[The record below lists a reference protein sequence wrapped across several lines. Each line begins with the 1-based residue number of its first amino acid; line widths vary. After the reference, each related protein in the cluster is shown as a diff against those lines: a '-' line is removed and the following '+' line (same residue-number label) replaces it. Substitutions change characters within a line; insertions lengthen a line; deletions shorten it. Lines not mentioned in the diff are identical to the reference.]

1 MKQLI
6 LAVGRM
12 RDGVESTLYHHY
24 AQRLRWPIRVIE
36 VEARKMASDSE
47 RQLEEEQLLRR
58 HWPAQGRVI
67 VLDERGQTPTSPEL
81 AKKIS
86 QWRDDGAGDLA
97 WVIGGADGLTDS
109 IRQQSDWVIALGRLT
124 WPHMLVRGLIAEQ
137 IYRCQQ
143 ILAGHPYHRD

>member
-1 MKQLI
+1 
-6 LAVGRM
+6 
-12 RDGVESTLYHHY
+12 
-24 AQRLRWPIRVIE
+24 
-36 VEARKMASDSE
+36 
-47 RQLEEEQLLRR
+47 
-58 HWPAQGRVI
+58 
-67 VLDERGQTPTSPEL
+67 
-81 AKKIS
+81 
-86 QWRDDGAGDLA
+86 LA